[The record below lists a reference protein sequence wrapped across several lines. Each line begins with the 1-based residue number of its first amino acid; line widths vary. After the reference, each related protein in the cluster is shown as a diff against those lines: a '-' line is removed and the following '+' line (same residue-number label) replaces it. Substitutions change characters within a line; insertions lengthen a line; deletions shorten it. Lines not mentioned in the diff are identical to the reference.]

1 MYSIIENL
9 TSLLIPF
16 IAVFFFLFVERYVF
30 GLSIQNKSRIKSIL
44 GIQVINVI
52 LNVFLSG
59 LILVPLVYYS
69 STLQIFS
76 FANMS
81 TPFYITF
88 IVSFLFLDLVAYWH
102 HRIHHQIPI
111 LWRLHRL
118 HHTDKEVD
126 ALTTF
131 FHHPGAIF
139 SAFIFTIIFSV
150 MFDVPLIAITSYVL
164 IASIHA
170 PFTHLKKL
178 IPPNIDK
185 FLKYIFVTPNYHL
198 LHHSKKSHEGRS
210 NYGLIFVFWDFLF
223 GTYLPKDYV
232 LLTQTQ
238 TGLENDSYND
248 KLSQNNKLSLVNFL
262 LNPFK

>member
-30 GLSIQNKSRIKSIL
+30 GLSIQNKSRINSIL
-44 GIQVINVI
+44 GLQIFNVI

-69 STLQIFS
+69 SSLQIFS
-76 FANMS
+76 FANMN
-81 TPFYITF
+81 TPLYINL
-88 IVSFLFLDLVAYWH
+88 ILSFLFLDLVSYWH

-111 LWRLHRL
+111 LWKLHRL

-178 IPPNIDK
+178 VSPNIDK

-198 LHHSKKSHEGRS
+198 LHHSKKANEGCS
-210 NYGLIFVFWDFLF
+210 NYGLVFVFWDFIF
-223 GTYLPKDYV
+223 GTYLPKDYES
-232 LLTQTQ
+232 LMQTK
-238 TGLENDSYND
+238 TGLEKDIHD
-248 KLSQNNKLSLVNFL
+248 KMSLLNFL